1 MAKADKAK
9 ASKSRTGKKG
19 VTKKKV
25 STTDIAKSKTAKPKA
40 AQKEIVPLTPEFVD
54 DLKNVFA
61 KHNWS
66 GHPIG
71 FVANPAAA
79 SLGAVPCDPGPT
91 TCPDGSQP
99 RQQWVHCPDG
109 TSILRN
115 YCP

>member
-1 MAKADKAK
+1 MVKADKA
-9 ASKSRTGKKG
+9 SKSITGKTG
-19 VTKKKV
+19 VTKKKT
-25 STTDIAKSKTAKPKA
+25 SNAKTSKTKA
-40 AQKEIVPLTPEFVD
+40 AKTKAGKKGVVPLTPEFVD
-54 DLKNVFA
+54 DLKKVFA

-71 FVANPAAA
+71 FVANPAVA
-79 SLGAVPCDPGPT
+79 SLGGEPCGPGPT

-115 YCP
+115 YCL